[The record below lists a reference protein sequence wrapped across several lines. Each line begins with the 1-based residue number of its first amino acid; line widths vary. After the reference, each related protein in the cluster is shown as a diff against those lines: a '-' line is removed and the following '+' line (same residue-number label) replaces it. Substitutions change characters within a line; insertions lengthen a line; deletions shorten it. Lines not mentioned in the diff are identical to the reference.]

1 MDNPGQRYSPVIDN
15 PPEPPLRDDEMLEL
29 RLDQVVYDKLRVLWA
44 ERRLLGR
51 ITVVAFVVLFVVY
64 FARIPA
70 IPSLGISRTYF
81 LIPERYESTV
91 RLMPPQGQG
100 SFSALAAMAGARTGS
115 DTLGSLA
122 ASMLGVQTSGA
133 VIVGIMFDRTV
144 SDRII
149 DKFDLRK
156 EYGLRYYEYARLEL
170 AKNVAVSEDRKSGII
185 AITVTSRSPQE
196 ARDMAQAYVDEISRA
211 VIEVSKGAASRE
223 RVALEQRLE
232 VIKKDLDQSA
242 AAFAQFAST
251 NTAINIPEQAKAT
264 MTAAARVQAELV
276 AAESELEGLQQI
288 YTDSNFRV
296 RTLRGRIA
304 ELKRQVDSS
313 DSSRGSADSLGRIIH
328 DLPKLGVQWANLFRR
343 ATIDE
348 AVYEA
353 LTKQYEFAKIQEAK
367 EVAPVS
373 VLDQPDLPE
382 RKSSPKRTYLILG
395 GTFFFFLLGSAWI
408 IGKDAWRNL
417 DPADP
422 RKQFVLEVWSTV
434 PKPEMARLRAWR
446 WPFRRE

>member
-15 PPEPPLRDDEMLEL
+15 PPEPPLRDDEMLEI
-29 RLDQVVYDKLRVLWA
+29 RLDRVVYDKLRVLWA
-44 ERRLLGR
+44 GRRLLGR
-51 ITVVAFVVLFVVY
+51 IVGSAFVL
-64 FARIPA
+64 
-70 IPSLGISRTYF
+70 F
-81 LIPERYESTV
+81 LILAFIIPKRYESTV

-100 SFSALAAMAGARTGS
+100 GGVAALAAMAGARTGS

-133 VIVGIMFDRTV
+133 LIVGIMFDRTV

-156 EYGLRYYEYARLEL
+156 EYGQKYYEFARKEL
-170 AKNVAVSEDRKSGII
+170 AKNVDVSEDRKSGII
-185 AITVTSRSPQE
+185 TITVTSRSPQE
-196 ARDMAQAYVDEISRA
+196 ARDMAQAYVDEISKA
-211 VIEVSKGAASRE
+211 VIEVSSSSARRE
-223 RVALEQRLE
+223 RVELEKRLE
-232 VIKKDLDQSA
+232 AIKKDLDQSA

-296 RTLRGRIA
+296 KTLRGRIA

-313 DSSRGSADSLGRIIH
+313 DTSRGSPDSLGRIIH
-328 DLPKLGVQWANLFRR
+328 DLPKLGVQWADLYRR

-348 AVYEA
+348 AVYDA
-353 LTKQYEFAKIQEAK
+353 LTKQYEFAKVQEAK

-373 VLDQPDLPE
+373 VLDPPDLPE
-382 RKSSPKRTYLILG
+382 RKSSPRRAYLILG

-422 RKQFVLEVWSTV
+422 RKQFVLEVWRTV
-434 PKPEMARLRAWR
+434 PKPDVARLRALR